1 MASELCFPI
10 SLLRAPDTELECL
23 VVAWANDSHGRGLIA
38 ADSKAIGDGLDVF
51 QDIEDADW
59 FAALDKKTQESILEN
74 TNEDAAAWAANR
86 ARMPKDRRGFEHLA
100 DHLYWLK
107 KARKTDQQACTKS
120 QSPTVYLPPMAM
132 QRAFKD
138 PADRR
143 DLAIRDFR
151 NLCSLYSWIGC
162 EPARVVRRSAIL
174 KRAFGFW
181 SDDHDEAKV
190 ESHIRKMQGFD
201 FTVKMIR
208 DSLHRLDKCGEI
220 IRLKA
225 SPRNTWYARGSTP
238 IEKVLKRIDQSKPSR
253 SRSTAVQA
261 LFDQRR
267 QEQNAF
273 ASMRKAIPEQGSA
286 RSHKGGQS
294 QDHKGGHYNDS
305 LGMNPS
311 E

>member
-10 SLLRAPDTELECL
+10 SLLRAPDTELEGL
-23 VVAWANDSHGRGLIA
+23 VLAWANDSNGRGLIT

-86 ARMPKDRRGFEHLA
+86 AKLPYHRSSFKKLA
-100 DHLYWLK
+100 DHLHWLK
-107 KARKTDQQACTKS
+107 KARTTDRQACTKS

-138 PADRR
+138 PTGRPG
-143 DLAIRDFR
+143 LAIRDFR
-151 NLCSLYSWIGC
+151 ILCSLYSWIGRDG
-162 EPARVVRRSAIL
+162 ARVVRRSAIL

-190 ESHIRKMQGFD
+190 ENHIRKMQGFD

-208 DSLHRLDKCGEI
+208 DSLDRLDKCGEI
-220 IRLKA
+220 IRLKV

-238 IEKVLKRIDQSKPSR
+238 KEKVLKRIDQSKPSR

-267 QEQNAF
+267 QKQKQDAAV
-273 ASMRKAIPEQGSA
+273 ASKRKANPE
-286 RSHKGGQS
+286 
-294 QDHKGGHYNDS
+294 
-305 LGMNPS
+305 
-311 E
+311 